1 MGTMYAK
8 ASEMGSVYANVGSY
22 DGRTMTTS
30 DNDTAGDTAGD
41 TAVSFGGAA
50 TAARSMELL
59 WGTKPAPTRGRK
71 PGMTVETIVA
81 AAVEVADA
89 EGLDGLSMRR
99 VADSLGVGTMSLYRY
114 VPSKAELHD
123 LMLDA
128 VLAEDP
134 PLDARTGGWRSA
146 LEQLARSSLDGYV
159 RHPWLLRASLTRG
172 AMGPNQTQALDVM
185 LGALDGTGLTGGE
198 RMAVV
203 ELVTGYVRGVAQ
215 QRVDDI
221 AARQRSGLSDEQF
234 WTEFAPLL
242 DAHLTEARFP
252 ALTRLWRDEEFDWVD
267 TFEFGLARVL
277 DGIARLVESR

>member
-1 MGTMYAK
+1 
-8 ASEMGSVYANVGSY
+8 
-22 DGRTMTTS
+22 MTTS
-30 DNDTAGDTAGD
+30 DNDTSDETS
-41 TAVSFGGAA
+41 VSFGGAA

-99 VADSLGVGTMSLYRY
+99 VADALGVGTMSLYRY

-128 VLAEDP
+128 VMGEDP
-134 PLDARTGGWRSA
+134 PLDLVTGGWRA
-146 LEQLARSSLDGYV
+146 GLERLARASLDGYV

-172 AMGPNQTQALDVM
+172 AMGPNQTATLDAV
-185 LGALDGTGLTGGE
+185 LGALDGIGLTGGE

-203 ELVTGYVRGVAQ
+203 ELVVGYVRGVAQ
-215 QRVDDI
+215 QRVD
-221 AARQRSGLSDEQF
+221 ANVARQRSGLSDEQF
-234 WTEFAPLL
+234 WTEFGPLL
-242 DAHLTEARFP
+242 DAHLTQTRFP
-252 ALTRLWRDEEFDWVD
+252 ALNRLWRDEEFDWVD

-277 DGIARLVESR
+277 DGIERLVEER